1 MARLP
6 KIASNG
12 QVIKEQKPK
21 KKSKIKDFGI
31 MNAWNGKTP
40 SRVKKCQQMK
50 HVVTSKKISDCYHE
64 YSCSICNYLYT
75 VDSSG

>member
-1 MARLP
+1 
-6 KIASNG
+6 
-12 QVIKEQKPK
+12 
-21 KKSKIKDFGI
+21 